1 MQVKICEGSDNS
13 TATDLEEKIR
23 QTVNEMQE
31 KGFYLKHISYSSSFD
46 YDNNYAEKTA
56 ILIFDNDNNL

>member
-1 MQVKICEGSDNS
+1 MQVKICEGFDNS
-13 TATDLEEKIR
+13 TVADLEEKIR

-46 YDNNYAEKTA
+46 YDNNYSEKTA
-56 ILIFDNDNNL
+56 ILIFDNDK